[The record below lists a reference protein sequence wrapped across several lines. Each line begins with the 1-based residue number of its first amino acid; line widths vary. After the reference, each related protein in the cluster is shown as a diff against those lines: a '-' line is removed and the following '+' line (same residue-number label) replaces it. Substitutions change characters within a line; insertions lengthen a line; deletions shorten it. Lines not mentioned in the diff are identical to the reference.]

1 MPDARLAGP
10 GDLAFVQDTTLA
22 AYSAYLPVLGALP
35 LPVDADHAADIA
47 QGQVWLVRDGDAD
60 AGLMMLVAGPD
71 HLMIESLAVL
81 PACQGRGLGRWM
93 LGFAERLARQAGLPE
108 AAALHQR
115 ADDAEHR
122 HLRAG
127 RVHGDGSRSH
137 PAPRRLH
144 PGLYGQAAVLNRRRS
159 RRPSSPAPHRTG
171 SAAALRP
178 ATPSGCGRRCL
189 G

>member
-60 AGLMMLVAGPD
+60 AALMVLAAGPD

-93 LGFAERLARQAGLPE
+93 LGFAEHLARQAGLPE
-108 AAALHQR
+108 LRLYTNARMTRNIAIYELAGFTETDRRPIPH
-115 ADDAEHR
+115 
-122 HLRAG
+122 RAG
-127 RVHGDGSRSH
+127 STRVYM
-137 PAPRRLH
+137 AKRL
-144 PGLYGQAAVLNRRRS
+144 S
-159 RRPSSPAPHRTG
+159 
-171 SAAALRP
+171 
-178 ATPSGCGRRCL
+178 
-189 G
+189 